1 MPGGSSDPFGIPF
14 PCTFQLWGIFM
25 TTRTKKPARQ
35 IVTMKNAPYLFVAP
49 FVLSFL
55 IFMLYPL
62 VSTIIMSTQDI
73 LGPDDVTF
81 IGLQNYRNLANEQ
94 FFHAIQNSTL
104 YTILTIVILVPLPLI
119 LAVLINSKST
129 KGKGIFKA
137 AYFIP
142 ALTSVVVAGIFFRY
156 AFSAQHTALVNSILI
171 KIGAMPC
178 DWLFHRGLTMFVLV
192 LFCTWRWIGV
202 NIIYFLSGLNAIP
215 PEQYEAAEIDG
226 ASTLQ
231 QFRLI
236 TIPNLKPVIVYVV
249 TISIYGGFS
258 MFSETY
264 TMFSSASTPG
274 DIGLTIV
281 SYIYL
286 EGFNYAQLGMG
297 SAIGVT
303 LFVIIMGINLI
314 QLIAT
319 GTFKRSSN

>member
-1 MPGGSSDPFGIPF
+1 
-14 PCTFQLWGIFM
+14 M

-55 IFMLYPL
+55 IFFLYPL
-62 VSTIIMSTQDI
+62 VSTAIMSTQEI

-81 IGLQNYRNLANEQ
+81 VGLQNYKNLANAQ
-94 FFHAIQNSTL
+94 FATAIRNSTI
-104 YTILTIVILVPLPLI
+104 YTILTIAVLVPLPLF
-119 LAVLINSKST
+119 LAVLLTSKST
-129 KGKGIFKA
+129 KAKGFFKSA
-137 AYFIP
+137 FFIP

-156 AFSAQHTALVNSILI
+156 AFSAQHTAFVNSILI
-171 KIGAMPC
+171 KIGSMPKE
-178 DWLFHRGLTMFVLV
+178 WLFRRGTTMFVLV
-192 LFCTWRWIGV
+192 IFCTWRWLGV
-202 NIIYFLSGLNAIP
+202 NIIYFMSGLNAIP

-226 ASTLQ
+226 ATPFQ
-231 QFRLI
+231 RFMLI
-236 TIPNLKPVIVYVV
+236 TVPNLKPVIVYVV
-249 TISIYGGFS
+249 TISVYGGFA

-286 EGFNYAQLGMG
+286 EGFQYAQLGMG

-303 LFVIIMGINLI
+303 LFAIIMGVNLI
-314 QLIAT
+314 QLLAT
-319 GTFKRSSN
+319 GTFKRSND